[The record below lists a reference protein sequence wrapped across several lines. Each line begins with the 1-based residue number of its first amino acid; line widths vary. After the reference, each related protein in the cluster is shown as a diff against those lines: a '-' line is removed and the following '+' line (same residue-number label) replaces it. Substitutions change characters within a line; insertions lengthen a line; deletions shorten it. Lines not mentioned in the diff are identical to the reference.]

1 MEETILPLVLLGIR
15 DVNDKVV
22 AETLKA
28 LSILV
33 EKVGSAKVIGGKKRK
48 KIFVDGSPSKSLPNS
63 NQNDTTNAINVMS
76 RKRSQSNERQ
86 SPIGAETSDE
96 EPATKLNFDQEYW
109 EPWDDNQDDTIDVI
123 DESVINQ
130 TSTNEVEVTSKPTI
144 TSLKADI
151 TQKEQDF
158 FADMEPVIEPTNKLT
173 LEDVQLHDK
182 FAVHHEEGLW
192 NDIDD
197 EAWS

>member
-1 MEETILPLVLLGIR
+1 MYFFFKFIFQFTENQLEETILPLVLLGIR

-48 KIFVDGSPSKSLPNS
+48 KIFVDGSPSKSLPN
-63 NQNDTTNAINVMS
+63 NNKNDTTNAVMMS

-96 EPATKLNFDQEYW
+96 EQLCAGGRVNLNFLAH
-109 EPWDDNQDDTIDVI
+109 PC
-123 DESVINQ
+123 
-130 TSTNEVEVTSKPTI
+130 
-144 TSLKADI
+144 
-151 TQKEQDF
+151 
-158 FADMEPVIEPTNKLT
+158 
-173 LEDVQLHDK
+173 
-182 FAVHHEEGLW
+182 
-192 NDIDD
+192 D
-197 EAWS
+197 EAVMILY

>member
-1 MEETILPLVLLGIR
+1 MRL
-15 DVNDKVV
+15 
-22 AETLKA
+22 TL
-28 LSILV
+28 
-33 EKVGSAKVIGGKKRK
+33 
-48 KIFVDGSPSKSLPNS
+48 SPAPS
-63 NQNDTTNAINVMS
+63 
-76 RKRSQSNERQ
+76 
-86 SPIGAETSDE
+86 
-96 EPATKLNFDQEYW
+96 EPATKLNFDQEDW

-130 TSTNEVEVTSKPTI
+130 TSTTRVEVTSKPTI
-144 TSLKADI
+144 TSLKADFN
-151 TQKEQDF
+151 TNVNQEEQDF